1 MTDFNAINYAR
12 TQSVPPRSVDGG
24 DYGGRQRVIYDE
36 YVTTGG
42 ETTGDRIKIGTL
54 RAGQRF
60 LGGRMTFGAMGS
72 GRTLRLGDPEDD
84 DRYMAS
90 TSVASAGQSTIAAGA
105 GFGHKAIQD
114 QDLFLTVG
122 GGTLASG
129 RTIKLRLSVVAD

>member
-1 MTDFNAINYAR
+1 MADFNAANYAR
-12 TQSVPPRSVDGG
+12 TQLVPPRSVDGG

-42 ETTGDRIKIGTL
+42 ETTGDRIKVGTL

-60 LGGRMTFGAMGS
+60 LGGRMAYGAMGS

-84 DRYMAS
+84 DRYMAP
-90 TSVASAGQSTIAAGA
+90 TSVASSGQATIAAIA
-105 GFGHKAIQD
+105 GFGHKAVQD

-129 RTIKLRLSVVAD
+129 QSIKLRLSVVAD